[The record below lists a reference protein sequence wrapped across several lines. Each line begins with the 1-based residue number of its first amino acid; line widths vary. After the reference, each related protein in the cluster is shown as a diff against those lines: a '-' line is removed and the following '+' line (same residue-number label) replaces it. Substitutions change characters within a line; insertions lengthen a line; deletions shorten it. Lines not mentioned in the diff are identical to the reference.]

1 MSLRLRLK
9 LRLLIIS
16 GLNRINH
23 PVTCTGNCGMKLLG
37 NSTQGSD
44 KKTYSVE
51 TWTAAG
57 VDTSVNLLGL
67 PEEED

>member
-1 MSLRLRLK
+1 MLRLK

-23 PVTCTGNCGMKLLG
+23 PVTCTGNCGMKLRG

-51 TWTAAG
+51 TWTADGA
-57 VDTSVNLLGL
+57 DTSVNLLGL